1 MPAAEVFI
9 TAAPLGGRPSAEGL
23 MELCGGPETGP
34 ASISFMASVNIMV
47 IMVIMVTVN
56 GGP

>member
-34 ASISFMASVNIMV
+34 ASWLRLI
-47 IMVIMVTVN
+47 
-56 GGP
+56 